1 MKKAIAL
8 LLSALMLLSF
18 LTATASAEGEKVL
31 KLIQRESITSMDP
44 QVSSNVGVTI
54 VMCAALEGLVTN
66 RFGELSPGM
75 ADTWDISE
83 DGLTYTFH
91 LRDAK
96 WSDGKPVTA
105 DDFYQSFL
113 RLATDPRCAE
123 QLWYADPILNIAA
136 VSKGEMDV
144 SELGVKAIDEKTL
157 EIKLSS
163 PISYFL
169 QVLGHSMFLP
179 SRADLV
185 MEQGVDYGMDPA
197 KYCFNGPFTITEWIP
212 ENIMVLKKNPDYW
225 NAEAIKLDG
234 VTFTVV
240 NDDNTIKNMFD
251 NGDIDYMS
259 LGSAVAPLYK
269 DYPGYFQYDSGGAE
283 WIQFSV
289 KGISE
294 ETGRILANRNFIMA
308 VSNAIDRDALDKA
321 LFQFNKPYTGVINP
335 SITAYG
341 DVKWGEF
348 FPEATSFHPS
358 TANLDAAKEYLAK
371 ALEELGYKA
380 VEELPEFSFIVIN
393 GDFYKTVG
401 EYFQDTLLRNLNLKF
416 AVEQMQVPQFYEV
429 LTSGEYDFTLPGWSP
444 DWDDPDTYLSMWSS
458 SHPNNASGISLPQFD
473 EDLAKVRTEQDPM
486 KRAEIYK
493 DAETVLL
500 TQGPIIPV
508 HMRTAAAVRSER
520 VENIQPV
527 MFSPFLDFRWAEI
540 K

>member
-1 MKKAIAL
+1 MKKTLAAL
-8 LLSALMLLSF
+8 LAILTLISLLSVS
-18 LTATASAEGEKVL
+18 ASAEGEKIL
-31 KLIQRESITSMDP
+31 KLIQKESITSMDP

-66 RFGELSPGM
+66 RFGELIPGM
-75 ADTWDISE
+75 AETWDISE

-105 DDFYQSFL
+105 DDFYQSFV
-113 RLATDPRCAE
+113 RLATDPRCTE

-136 VSKGEMDV
+136 VGRGEMDV

-157 EIKLSS
+157 EIKLSA

-185 MEQGVDYGMDPA
+185 AEQGVDYGMDPK
-197 KYCFNGPFTITEWIP
+197 KYAFNGPFIITEWIP
-212 ENIMVLKKNPDYW
+212 ENIMTLKKNPDYW
-225 NAEAIKLDG
+225 RADEIKLDG

-251 NGDIDYMS
+251 AGEIDYMG
-259 LGSAVAPLYK
+259 LGSTIAPLYK
-269 DYPGYFQYDSGGAE
+269 DNPGYFQYDSGGAE

-289 KGISE
+289 KGTSE
-294 ETGRILANRNFIMA
+294 TTAKFMQNRNFIMA
-308 VSNAIDRDALDKA
+308 ISNAIDRTALDNA
-321 LFQFNKPYTGVINP
+321 LFQFNIPYTGVVNP

-348 FPEATSFHPS
+348 FPNTADYHPQ
-358 TANLDAAKEYLAK
+358 TANVEKAKEYLQK
-371 ALEELGYKA
+371 AMDEVGVKS
-380 VEELPEFSFIVIN
+380 VEEMPEFSFIVIN

-401 EYFQDTLLRNLNLKF
+401 EYFQDVVLRNLGVKF

-429 LTSGEYDFTLPGWSP
+429 LTSGEYDFMLPGWSP
-444 DWDDPDTYLSMWSS
+444 DWDDPDTYLSMWHS
-458 SHPNNASGISLPQFD
+458 SHPNNASGIPMPKFD
-473 EDLAKVRTEQDPM
+473 ENMSLVRTEQDPV
-486 KRAEIYK
+486 KRAELYK
-493 DAETVLL
+493 EAEIVLL
-500 TQGPIIPV
+500 TEGPIIPV
-508 HMRTAAAVRSER
+508 HMRTAAAVRSAR

-527 MFSPFLDFRWAEI
+527 MFSPFLDFRWADI